1 MKKKRYKF
9 PKNKISEAFLQY
21 SMPLIDSLGDSP
33 TQNQI
38 EKILQITYSVW
49 NSMVLD
55 EVSNSKSNIDML
67 KKLLNNDL
75 EGLIIIEELISRKR
89 KLFSNDLRLIGEYS
103 LRKENDEWRIRVE
116 AKDPF
121 TI

>member
-21 SMPLIDSLGDSP
+21 SIPLIDSLGDSP

-38 EKILQITYSVW
+38 EEILQLTYSVW

-55 EVSNSKSNIDML
+55 EVRNNSSNIDML
-67 KKLLNNDL
+67 KKLLNNDF
-75 EGLIIIEELISRKR
+75 EGLTIIEELISRKR
-89 KLFSNDLRLIGEYS
+89 KLFSKDLRLIGEYS
-103 LRKENDEWRIRVE
+103 LRKEDEEWRIRVE
-116 AKDPF
+116 ARDPF

>member
-1 MKKKRYKF
+1 MKKNRYKF

-21 SMPLIDSLGDSP
+21 SMPLVDSLGDSP

-38 EKILQITYSVW
+38 EKILQLTYSVW

-55 EVSNSKSNIDML
+55 EVRNNSSNIDML

-75 EGLIIIEELISRKR
+75 EGLAIIEELISRKR
-89 KLFSNDLRLIGEYS
+89 KLFSNDLRLIGEYN
-103 LRKENDEWRIRVE
+103 LRKEDEEWRIRVE
-116 AKDPF
+116 ARDPF

>member
-1 MKKKRYKF
+1 MKKKRNKF
-9 PKNKISEAFLQY
+9 PENKISEAFLQY

-38 EKILQITYSVW
+38 EKILQLTYSVW
-49 NSMVLD
+49 NSVVLD
-55 EVSNSKSNIDML
+55 EVRNNNSNIDML
-67 KKLLNNDL
+67 KKLINNDF
-75 EGLIIIEELISRKR
+75 EGMAMLEELISRKR

-103 LRKENDEWRIRVE
+103 LRKEGEEWRIRVE
-116 AKDPF
+116 ARDPF

>member
-1 MKKKRYKF
+1 MKKKRNKF

-38 EKILQITYSVW
+38 EKILQLTYSVW

-55 EVSNSKSNIDML
+55 EVRNNSSNIDML
-67 KKLLNNDL
+67 KKLLNNDF
-75 EGLIIIEELISRKR
+75 EGLAILEELISRKR
-89 KLFSNDLRLIGEYS
+89 TLFSNDLRLIGEYS
-103 LRKENDEWRIRVE
+103 LRKEDEEWRIRVE

>member
-38 EKILQITYSVW
+38 EKILQLTYTVW
-49 NSMVLD
+49 NSVVLD
-55 EVSNSKSNIDML
+55 EVRNNGNNIDKL
-67 KKLLNNDL
+67 KSLLNNDF
-75 EGLIIIEELISRKR
+75 ESITIVEELILRKR
-89 KLFSNDLRLIGEYS
+89 KLFPNDLRLIGEYS
-103 LRKENDEWRIRVE
+103 LRKEDEEWRLRVE
-116 AKDPF
+116 ARDPY